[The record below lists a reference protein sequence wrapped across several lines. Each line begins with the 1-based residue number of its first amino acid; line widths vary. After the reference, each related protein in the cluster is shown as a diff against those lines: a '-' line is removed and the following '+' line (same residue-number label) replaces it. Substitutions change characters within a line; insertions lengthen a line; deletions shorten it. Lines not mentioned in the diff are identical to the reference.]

1 MKSQRQKDV
10 LDYILLQGSIRV
22 EELSEKFGVSAM
34 TVRRDL
40 KFLEQGG
47 LIHRV
52 AGKAVAVYG
61 PSKEPSYK
69 LRMYSN
75 PSAKERIAKLAAGL
89 VNDGE
94 LIFLDIGSTC
104 LQVAKRLCG
113 RDITVV
119 TNWLPNLVEL
129 SKAPLPKV
137 INTAGQLNKEELS
150 FVGELAHE
158 TLSMFAFTKAF
169 IGVGGVDSQGI
180 SDFRIESVLA
190 KRKVMQLAREVIVIA
205 DDTKFGASAPI
216 HIGDYERIQKIV
228 LADVTKVDP
237 NLLQQIERLGIQLV
251 N

>member
-1 MKSQRQKDV
+1 VKSQRQKDV
-10 LDYILLQGSIRV
+10 LDYILLRGSIRV
-22 EELSEKFGVSAM
+22 EELSEEFGVSAM

-40 KFLEQGG
+40 QFLEQGG
-47 LIHRV
+47 LIQRM

-75 PSAKERIAKLAAGL
+75 PSAKERIARLAAGL

-180 SDFRIESVLA
+180 SDFRLESVLA
-190 KRKVMQLAREVIVIA
+190 KRKVMQLAREVIVVA

-216 HIGDYERIQKIV
+216 HVGDYERIQKIV

-237 NLLQQIERLGIQLV
+237 NLLQQFERLGIQLV

>member
-10 LDYILLQGSIRV
+10 LDLILLRGSVRV
-22 EELSEKFGVSAM
+22 EELAGQFGVSPM

-40 KFLEQGG
+40 NFLEKGG

-52 AGKAVAVYG
+52 AGKAVAEYG

-129 SKAPLPKV
+129 SKAPSPKV

-169 IGVGGVDSQGI
+169 IGVGGIDARGI

-190 KRKVMQLAREVIVIA
+190 KRKVMQLAREVIVVA
-205 DDTKFGASAPI
+205 DDTKFGVSAPI
-216 HIGDYERIQKIV
+216 HIGSFERVQKIV
-228 LADVTKVDP
+228 TADIAKADP
-237 NLLQQIERLGIQLV
+237 DLVQQIERLGIQFV
-251 N
+251 S

>member
-1 MKSQRQKDV
+1 MRSQRQKDV
-10 LDYILLQGSIRV
+10 LDYILLQGSVRV
-22 EELSEKFGVSAM
+22 EELAEKFAVSAM
-34 TVRRDL
+34 TMRRDL
-40 KFLEQGG
+40 NSLEQGG
-47 LIHRV
+47 LIGRT
-52 AGKAVAVYG
+52 AGKAVATFGV
-61 PSKEPSYK
+61 SKEPSYK
-69 LRMYSN
+69 LRVFSN
-75 PSAKERIAKLAAGL
+75 PAAKERIAKLAAGL
-89 VNDGE
+89 VEDGE

-169 IGVGGVDSQGI
+169 IGVGGVDAQGL

-190 KRKVMQLAREVIVIA
+190 KRKVMQLAREIIVVV

-216 HIGDYERIQKIV
+216 YIGGFDRVHKMV
-228 LADVTKVDP
+228 VGDVAKVDP
-237 NLLQQIERLGIQLV
+237 SLRQQIESHGIEFV
-251 N
+251 C